1 MGALAYSPMTTSE
14 PPTSRANGIWANAQ
28 GEVDAAAER
37 LHLDDGMHRV
47 LRVPKRELTVSFP
60 VTHDDGHVEVYT
72 GYRVHHNVNRGPTS
86 GGIRYVPNL
95 DLDEV
100 RALAMLNTWKAAL
113 VEIPFGGAAG
123 GVRVNPRR
131 LSDNERQGLTRR
143 YATEIGILL
152 GPDSDIPSPDVN
164 TGSQTMSWIMDTL
177 SMHRGH
183 TVAASVIGKPLEV
196 GGTRGRRSA
205 TARGA
210 YRCIAAISNAQG
222 FACSGAKVAIQGFGR
237 VGMTVAE
244 ELAEIGAIVIGIADD
259 REAVANSAGI
269 DVKRAVEWMREHD
282 AIRGLPDTEPL
293 TKAELFALDCDILAL
308 AGLQGEVTDAN
319 AGSIR
324 AGIVA
329 EIANGG
335 TTPAA
340 DLILHDSGVTVIP
353 DIICTAGGT
362 VLGYFEWV
370 QDMQAFFWTEDE
382 ITAQMDRIV
391 DSAMAG
397 IQAMAETEKIDLR
410 SAAMMVAVARV
421 ADATSLRGLYP

>member
-1 MGALAYSPMTTSE
+1 MATERPRARTSD
-14 PPTSRANGIWANAQ
+14 GIWEHIQ
-28 GEVDAAAER
+28 GELDAAAER
-37 LHLDDGMHRV
+37 LGLDEGMHRV
-47 LRVPKRELTVSFP
+47 LRVPKRELTVNFP

-113 VEIPFGGAAG
+113 VKIPFGGAAG
-123 GVRVNPRR
+123 GVRVNPRL

-143 YATEIGILL
+143 YATEIGPLL

-164 TGSQTMSWIMDTL
+164 TGSQTMAWIMDTL

-183 TVAASVIGKPLEV
+183 TVAASVIGKPLAV

-210 YRCIAAISNAQG
+210 LRCIAAATDRV
-222 FACSGAKVAIQGFGR
+222 ADARVAIQGFGR

-244 ELAEIGAIVIGIADD
+244 ELTAAGATIVAIADD
-259 REAVANSAGI
+259 RQAVANPAGI
-269 DVKRAVEWMREHD
+269 GIERATDWMREHD
-282 AIRGLPDTEPL
+282 SVVGLPETEPL
-293 TKAELFALDCDILAL
+293 SKPDLFAFDCDILAL
-308 AGLQGEVTDAN
+308 AGLQGEVTDVN
-319 AGSIR
+319 ASAIR

-329 EIANGG
+329 EVANGG

-340 DLILHDSGVTVIP
+340 DLVLADRGVTVIP

-370 QDMQAFFWTEDE
+370 QDMQAFFWSEAE
-382 ITAQMDRIV
+382 ITAQLDRIM
-391 DSAMAG
+391 DEAMGDIGAMAS
-397 IQAMAETEKIDLR
+397 AEKVDLR
-410 SAAMMVAVARV
+410 SAAMMVAVSRV
-421 ADATSLRGLYP
+421 ADATTLRGLYP

>member
-1 MGALAYSPMTTSE
+1 MTTSRR
-14 PPTSRANGIWANAQ
+14 PTETPNGIWATAQ

-37 LHLDDGMHRV
+37 LHLDEAMHRV
-47 LRVPKRELTVSFP
+47 LRMPKRELTVNFP

-72 GYRVHHNVNRGPTS
+72 GFRVHHNINRGPTS

-113 VEIPFGGAAG
+113 VRIPFGGSAG

-143 YATEIGILL
+143 FATEISPLL

-164 TGSQTMSWIMDTL
+164 TGSQTMAWIMDTL
-177 SMHRGH
+177 SMHRGN
-183 TVAASVIGKPLEV
+183 TVAASVIGKPMAI

-210 YRCIAAISNAQG
+210 IRCIAAVA
-222 FACSGAKVAIQGFGR
+222 AARKLDLAGARVAIQGFGR
-237 VGMTVAE
+237 VGMTLAE
-244 ELAEIGAIVIGIADD
+244 ELAAAGATVVGLADD
-259 REAVANSAGI
+259 REAVASERGI
-269 DVKRAVEWMREHD
+269 PIGRAIEWMQEHD
-282 AIRGLPDTEPL
+282 AVHGLPDTEPL
-293 TKAELFALDCDILAL
+293 TKADLFAVDCDVLVL

-319 AGSIR
+319 ASAVR
-324 AGIVA
+324 APIVA
-329 EIANGG
+329 EVANGG

-340 DLILHDSGVTVIP
+340 DAVLDERGVVVIP
-353 DIICTAGGT
+353 DIIAASGGT

-370 QDMQAFFWTEDE
+370 QDMQAFFWTEEE
-382 ITAQMDRIV
+382 INSQLDRIV
-391 DSAMAG
+391 DE
-397 IQAMAETEKIDLR
+397 AMAEVQAVASAEKVDLR
-410 SAAMMVAVARV
+410 GAAMMVAVSRV
-421 ADATSLRGLYP
+421 AEATSLRGLYP

>member
-1 MGALAYSPMTTSE
+1 MTTSRR
-14 PPTSRANGIWANAQ
+14 PTTRPNGIWATAQ

-37 LHLDDGMHRV
+37 LHLDEGMHRV
-47 LRVPKRELTVSFP
+47 LRVPKRELTVNFP

-86 GGIRYVPNL
+86 GGIRYVPTL
-95 DLDEV
+95 DLDDV

-113 VEIPFGGAAG
+113 VKIPFGGAAG
-123 GVRVNPRR
+123 GVRVDPRR

-143 YATEIGILL
+143 YATEISPLL

-164 TGSQTMSWIMDTL
+164 TGSQTMAWIMDTL

-183 TVAASVIGKPLEV
+183 TVSAAVIGKPMAV

-210 YRCIAAISNAQG
+210 LRCIAAV
-222 FACSGAKVAIQGFGR
+222 GAAKGVDIAGARVAIQGFGR
-237 VGMTVAE
+237 VGMTLAE
-244 ELAEIGAIVIGIADD
+244 ELSGAGATVVGLADD
-259 REAVANSAGI
+259 REAVTDAGGI
-269 DVKRAVEWMREHD
+269 PIGRAIEWMQEHD
-282 AIRGLPDTEPL
+282 AVHGLPETEPL
-293 TKAELFALDCDILAL
+293 TKAELFALDCDVLVL

-319 AGSIR
+319 AGAIR
-324 AGIVA
+324 AQIVA
-329 EIANGG
+329 EVANGG

-340 DLILHDSGVTVIP
+340 DAILDDRGVIVLP
-353 DIICTAGGT
+353 DIIAASGST

-382 ITAQMDRIV
+382 ITAQLDRIM
-391 DSAMAG
+391 DE
-397 IQAMAETEKIDLR
+397 AMAEVQSMAAAETVDLR
-410 SAAMMVAVARV
+410 GAAMMVAVSRV
-421 ADATSLRGLYP
+421 AEATTLRGLYP